1 MGIRSW
7 HRGMSF
13 SFILYLSGHH
23 QEFRIGGGHEDY
35 RTWHR
40 GMSFRFILPL
50 RRHQVIGKYAG
61 LYKGAPGDAGSAAR
75 CKEMRGDTR
84 SLEEIRGDT
93 RRCEE
98 IRGWQRGLSFRFT
111 FVLRTLRIIGRDKRR
126 YQGVTRRCEDVQED
140 ARRCE
145 VI

>member
-1 MGIRSW
+1 MRIRSW

-13 SFILYLSGHH
+13 RFILYLRRHH

-61 LYKGAPGDAGSAAR
+61 LYKGAPGDAGKCS
-75 CKEMRGDTR
+75 KMRGD
-84 SLEEIRGDT
+84 
-93 RRCEE
+93 
-98 IRGWQRGLSFRFT
+98 
-111 FVLRTLRIIGRDKRR
+111 
-126 YQGVTRRCEDVQED
+126 
-140 ARRCE
+140 AR
-145 VI
+145 